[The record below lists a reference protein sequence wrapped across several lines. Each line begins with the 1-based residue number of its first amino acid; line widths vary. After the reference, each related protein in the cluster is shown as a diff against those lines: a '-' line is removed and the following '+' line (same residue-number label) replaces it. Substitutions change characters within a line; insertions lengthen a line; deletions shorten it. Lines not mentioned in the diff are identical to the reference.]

1 MRSGRCGKTRTQRRN
16 VQKERIARKIYGKK
30 TIWMVRQ
37 KIQPRILGK
46 IEEELKTVEREM
58 TRGKK
63 NGNDCKR
70 RRNRGRKI
78 RS

>member
-1 MRSGRCGKTRTQRRN
+1 MRSGRCGKTRTQRKN

>member
-1 MRSGRCGKTRTQRRN
+1 VRSGRCGKTRTQRRN

>member
-1 MRSGRCGKTRTQRRN
+1 VRSGRCGKMRTQRRN

-46 IEEELKTVEREM
+46 IEKELKTVEREM